1 MVDVHLTKEKES
13 CDISM
18 VEHLVDATTNALSGA
33 IIEDVTTQSEVLSA
47 IFTLLDRTLR
57 GVRKLQPPE
66 ERAYNAKEIARVL
79 NEMLVDFG
87 KVPS

>member
-1 MVDVHLTKEKES
+1 MIDVNLNKES
-13 CDISM
+13 DDCDEMM
-18 VEHLVDATTNALSGA
+18 VERLVSATTNALSGA
-33 IIEDVTTQSEVLSA
+33 IIDDVTTQSEVLSA

-66 ERAYNAKEIARVL
+66 ERTYNAKEIARVL

>member
-1 MVDVHLTKEKES
+1 MIDVNLNKERDD
-13 CDISM
+13 CDEMM
-18 VEHLVDATTNALSGA
+18 VERLVSATTNALSGA
-33 IIEDVTTQSEVLSA
+33 IIGDVTTQSEVLSA

-66 ERAYNAKEIARVL
+66 ERIYNAKEIARVL